1 MFLVQTAQQRRRGV
15 SNPLHPYLGAVEDEL
30 RCVVTSPSDSVAP
43 FFDMMAYHLGWVD
56 QSFRPAE
63 AYRGKRLRPLLCLLS
78 CEAAGGDWHAALPAA
93 AALELVHNFSL
104 IHDDI
109 EDDSPTRRGRPTV
122 WKLWGLPHGV
132 NVGDGMLMLAR
143 LALARLGDS
152 TMEHATILAA
162 AHLLDRTCLALSQG
176 QYLDMAFEGRVDI
189 TEKSYLQMIAAKTAA
204 LIAASTELGA
214 LLAGAADRTEQYRE
228 FGWQLGLT
236 FQMVDDLLGIWGDP
250 QITGKPAASD
260 IRGRKMT
267 LPVIFA
273 LRTSDVSDELVRLYS
288 QAQLSDRQVKRAM
301 DILERAGA
309 REYVRQLAAGYEAR
323 GQTALDASGAQG
335 GAAQHLRK
343 LAKSLTSRQ
352 E

>member
-1 MFLVQTAQQRRRGV
+1 M
-15 SNPLHPYLGAVEDEL
+15 SNPLHPYLAAVEDEL
-30 RCVVTSPSDSVAP
+30 RCIVTSPSDSVAP
-43 FFDMMAYHLGWVD
+43 FFDMMAYHLGWLD

-78 CEAAGGDWHAALPAA
+78 CKAAGGDWHAALPAA

-122 WKLWGLPHGV
+122 WTLWGLPHGI

-143 LALARLGDS
+143 LALTRLDDS
-152 TMEHATILAA
+152 VMGHATILAA
-162 AHLLDRTCLALSQG
+162 ANLLDRTCLTLCQG
-176 QYLDMAFEGRVDI
+176 QYLDMALEGRVDI
-189 TEKSYLQMIAAKTAA
+189 SEESYLEMIGAKTAS

-214 LLAGAADRTEQYRE
+214 LVAGAADNTERYRE
-228 FGWQLGLT
+228 FGWQLGLA
-236 FQMVDDLLGIWGDP
+236 FQMVDDILGIWGDP
-250 QITGKPAASD
+250 QSTGKPAASD
-260 IRGRKMT
+260 IRSRKMT

-273 LRTSDVSDELVRLYS
+273 LRTSEELASLYRQTRLSDEQVA
-288 QAQLSDRQVKRAM
+288 QAVN
-301 DILERAGA
+301 ILEQAGA
-309 REYVRQLAAGYEAR
+309 REYVRQLAAEYEAR

-335 GAAQHLRK
+335 VAAQHLRK